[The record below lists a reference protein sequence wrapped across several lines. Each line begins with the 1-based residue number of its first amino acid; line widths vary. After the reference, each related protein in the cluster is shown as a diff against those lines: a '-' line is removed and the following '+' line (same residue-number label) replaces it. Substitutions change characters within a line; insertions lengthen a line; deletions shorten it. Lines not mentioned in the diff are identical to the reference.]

1 MRVKRLKIENF
12 RGITN
17 LDLSFENSQMVVFA
31 GINGAGKTTV
41 LEAMQYLFSW
51 YVARL
56 KSPKGKGLQLDESD
70 ITNGHL
76 TESRLTG
83 RRTVPN

>member
-12 RGITN
+12 RGVTN

-41 LEAMQYLFSW
+41 LEAMQENSF
-51 YVARL
+51 
-56 KSPKGKGLQLDESD
+56 K
-70 ITNGHL
+70 
-76 TESRLTG
+76 
-83 RRTVPN
+83 VPGF